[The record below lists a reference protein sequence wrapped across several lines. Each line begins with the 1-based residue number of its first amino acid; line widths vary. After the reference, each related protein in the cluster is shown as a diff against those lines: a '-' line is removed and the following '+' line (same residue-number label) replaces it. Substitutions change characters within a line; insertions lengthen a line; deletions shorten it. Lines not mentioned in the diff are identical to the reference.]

1 MGRKQQKQ
9 RQQPATAT
17 GVAPSVV
24 VDEPTSADAQ
34 SAAGDPPPPFTL
46 VEFDQ
51 RCTAQDAKRFAR
63 RSFSIWLVAPDRIEI
78 GTVRNLR
85 HMDLETD
92 TPRARRRVV
101 GDVKLDMEA
110 AGRAQALPPP
120 WKFKVQEFEVTPCKG
135 PQPRVISD

>member
-9 RQQPATAT
+9 RQHSAT
-17 GVAPSVV
+17 VAAPPPV
-24 VDEPTSADAQ
+24 VDDDLPPVADA
-34 SAAGDPPPPFTL
+34 PPPFTL

-63 RSFSIWLVAPDRIEI
+63 RSFAIWLVAPDRIEI

-85 HMDLETD
+85 HMDLELD

-120 WKFKVQEFEVTPCKG
+120 WKFKVQEFEVTPCKE
-135 PQPRVISD
+135 PLPRAVSD